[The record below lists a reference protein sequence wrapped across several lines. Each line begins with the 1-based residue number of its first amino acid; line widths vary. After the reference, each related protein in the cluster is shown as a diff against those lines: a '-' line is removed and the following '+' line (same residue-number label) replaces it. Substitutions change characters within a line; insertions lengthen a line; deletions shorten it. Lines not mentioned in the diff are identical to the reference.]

1 MSISTDVGANHFTST
16 KGADNDDASK
26 PASSRPEGIISGRA
40 HAERSRHLVV
50 VLEAG
55 AVFVVLLEHRQPRW
69 RGPDFDTT
77 IHSDAEEEMKSDAI
91 YKGGVDGG
99 GSGDGG
105 NEHQPFE
112 YAHLKADQ
120 AHHADF
126 APVWLDIGR
135 GGGGGGGGGVGVR
148 LVPSTPKYG
157 SSSKSLRRLHMSVVS
172 RAWGNRCSVKMLRLA
187 CPPDADVADREGQQ
201 GKGKER
207 GRTKHYPLRTETA
220 RTFFLPVD
228 HAYPEEHALA
238 AVDGEWVV
246 LASPSAGGAP
256 ARVSIAPLD
265 WSERAATNQPVRVF
279 SLPLGEQIHGVSL
292 FHGGRDAS
300 DPDPALSS
308 EARGKGNREESW
320 GVVWSEFCV
329 YRVILGVK
337 NVAPLRV
344 ADMGQDASK
353 LLTAP
358 TSLQSTSPPAHSHQ
372 RSHTFEGLSVVGTA
386 PPIAVRRPSTSSVRR
401 ARELYSEGHL
411 AEAAQ
416 VAIEALDG
424 RHMSST
430 GPEETTG
437 GGVTT
442 RMVRED
448 LANSLLEWLVALH
461 VQHLHSSLGLRSQE
475 MAGEGDPGAADNS
488 GSLSSSMLHPG
499 GEIDS
504 ERSVEAVQ
512 PWRTSRG
519 RDLPRGFTEAT
530 DSSTSSAYGR
540 RTKHLDTGGTIAPPS
555 ALVAPSRLER
565 YLLSS
570 LDYDPVG
577 AAALLHANGEADLAV
592 LAGTFRGGSALLG
605 VLRVLAES
613 TWPPRL
619 GPRAVE
625 AICGCEDGSAVRKM
639 LHAGGGMLY
648 AALEPRLQCRLLLSE
663 RSILFG
669 KADEAADKGE
679 EVLETG
685 IEHALPEGGASV
697 ASVQSHLASKLYLL
711 PATGLATLIWRLA
724 QWSKEVNVPL
734 DRGREG
740 KDLPTNLA
748 NRTTRRVQSASY
760 VPALEALEVVLA
772 ALCEL
777 GGRGPPFDDGAGR
790 REWLSAGCLLLELG
804 RNQRDQCSGKHE
816 GDGVAVSK
824 MFLSRTEIDVRRISG
839 GRSAEHRG
847 EQRLEWSEMTS
858 LLCDVLAEEGI
869 GGEGEGGDEEGFS
882 RLPTAARR
890 SLQRV
895 LPIVQGWHDPVR
907 MLMRARGAGC
917 WAAVAV
923 ELELSRNSREAAS
936 AMLHGVVTLLQV
948 RCAVSQG

>member
-1 MSISTDVGANHFTST
+1 MSISTDVGANRFTST
-16 KGADNDDASK
+16 EGTDNDDLSR
-26 PASSRPEGIISGRA
+26 SSRRRPEGIASGRA
-40 HAERSRHLVV
+40 QAGRSRHLVV
-50 VLEAG
+50 VLDAG
-55 AVFVVLLEHRQPRW
+55 AVFVVLLEQRRPRGK
-69 RGPDFDTT
+69 GPDFDTT
-77 IHSDAEEEMKSDAI
+77 IHSSAGEHMKSDVI
-91 YKGGVDGG
+91 DKDGVDGG
-99 GSGDGG
+99 GNGDRG
-105 NEHQPFE
+105 NEERQTFE
-112 YAHLKADQ
+112 YAHLKANQ

-157 SSSKSLRRLHMSVVS
+157 SSSRSLRRLHMSIVS

-187 CPPDADVADREGQQ
+187 CPPDVDVADREGQQ

-220 RTFFLPVD
+220 RTFVLPVD

-246 LASPSAGGAP
+246 LASPSSGSTP

-265 WSERAATNQPVRVF
+265 WSERAATNQSVCVF

-292 FHGGRDAS
+292 FHSGKDRS
-300 DPDPALSS
+300 DPDPDPASSS
-308 EARGKGNREESW
+308 EARGKVSQETSW
-320 GVVWSEFCV
+320 GVVWSGFCI
-329 YRVILGVK
+329 YRVILGGK

-344 ADMGQDASK
+344 VDMGQDTTK

-358 TSLQSTSPPAHSHQ
+358 TSLQSSPPPAHSRQ
-372 RSHTFEGLSVVGTA
+372 RAHTFEGLSVMGTA
-386 PPIAVRRPSTSSVRR
+386 ASIAVRRPSTSSVRR

-416 VAIEALDG
+416 VAMEALDG
-424 RHMSST
+424 RHVSST

-461 VQHLHSSLGLRSQE
+461 VQHSHSSLGLHSPE
-475 MAGEGDPGAADNS
+475 MTGEGDPGATDNS
-488 GSLSSSMLHPG
+488 GDLSSSVLHPAD
-499 GEIDS
+499 EIDLGK
-504 ERSVEAVQ
+504 SVEAVK

-519 RDLPRGFTEAT
+519 HDLPRGFTGETA
-530 DSSTSSAYGR
+530 SSTSSAYES
-540 RTKHLDTGGTIAPPS
+540 RTKHLATGGTIALQS

-570 LDYDPVG
+570 LDYDPVR

-592 LAGTFRGGSALLG
+592 LAGTFRGGLSLLG

-625 AICGCEDGSAVRKM
+625 AVCGCENGSAVRKM
-639 LHAGGGMLY
+639 LHAGGGILY
-648 AALEPRLQCRLLLSE
+648 AALEPRLQCRLLLSD

-669 KADEAADKGE
+669 NGDEVAANGE
-679 EVLETG
+679 DEVLEAG
-685 IEHALPEGGASV
+685 IEHALLEGDASV
-697 ASVQSHLASKLYLL
+697 AGVQSHLASKLYSL
-711 PATGLATLIWRLA
+711 PAMDLATLISRLA
-724 QWSKEVNVPL
+724 QWSTEVGVLL
-734 DRGREG
+734 DRGQEVT
-740 KDLPTNLA
+740 DFPTNLG
-748 NRTTRRVQSASY
+748 NGNTRRLESAPHA
-760 VPALEALEVVLA
+760 PALEALEIVLA

-777 GGRGPPFDDGAGR
+777 GGRGPPLDNGAGR

-804 RNQRDQCSGKHE
+804 RNGCDHERD
-816 GDGVAVSK
+816 AATAFN
-824 MFLSRTEIDVRRISG
+824 FLLSQTEIETQNVSG
-839 GRSAEHRG
+839 GRSTEHRG
-847 EQRLEWSEMTS
+847 KRRLKWSEMTS

-869 GGEGEGGDEEGFS
+869 GGEGECGDEESFS

-907 MLMRARGAGC
+907 MVMRARGAGC

-948 RCAVSQG
+948 CCAVPQG